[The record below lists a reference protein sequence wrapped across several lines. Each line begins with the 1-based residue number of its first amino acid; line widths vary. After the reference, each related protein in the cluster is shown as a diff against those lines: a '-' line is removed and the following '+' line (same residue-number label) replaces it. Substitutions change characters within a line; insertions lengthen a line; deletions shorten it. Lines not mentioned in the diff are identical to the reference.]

1 MAKTFTMT
9 LPHELTQD
17 EARRRIEKGISDLRT
32 SHGSKLAA
40 VNERWTGNRLDFQVQ
55 AMGQNVAGRV
65 DVLPEQI
72 KIEVDLPW
80 MFAMLASK
88 FQKQVE
94 TEGRKLLEKK

>member
-1 MAKTFTMT
+1 VSKTFTMT

-17 EARRRIEKGISDLRT
+17 EARRRIEKGIADLRT
-32 SHGSKLAA
+32 SHGSKLTG
-40 VNERWTGNRLDFQVQ
+40 VHEQWTGNRLDFHVQ

-65 DVLPEQI
+65 DVLPQHI
-72 KIEVDLPW
+72 NVEVDLPW
-80 MFAMLASK
+80 MLAMLAGK